1 MSKKAALTWRVND
14 IVVAS
19 VLAVACAVL
28 FWAWNNGGYNM
39 AQTALALAPEYASLV
54 GGTWLIA
61 GVLGGYIIRK
71 PGAALYTELLAAVIS
86 MLLGSS
92 YSVAIII
99 SGIIQGLGTELVFL
113 LFAYRVWNLGTAL
126 LAGASAGA
134 FMSISELFIYY
145 AGVFEGSKAVTYAV
159 CGIIS
164 GTLLAGLVSWLL
176 TRALATTG
184 VLDSLAAG
192 RARRRAS
199 TSPRRRASTSPRPQ
213 A

>member
-1 MSKKAALTWRVND
+1 MSKKSALTWRVND
-14 IVVAS
+14 IVIAS
-19 VLAVACAVL
+19 VLAVACAVI
-28 FWAWNNGGYNM
+28 FWAWNNGGYNL

-71 PGAALYTELLAAVIS
+71 PGAALYTELLAAIIS

-92 YSVAIII
+92 YSVGIIL
-99 SGIIQGLGTELVFL
+99 SGLIQGLGTELIFL
-113 LFAYRVWNLGTAL
+113 LFAYRIWNLGTAL

-134 FMSISELFIYY
+134 FMGISELFIYF

-164 GTLLAGLVSWLL
+164 GTVLAGLVSWLL
-176 TRALATTG
+176 THALASTG
-184 VLDSLAAG
+184 ALDSLAAG

-199 TSPRRRASTSPRPQ
+199 NPSRTQ
-213 A
+213 I

>member
-1 MSKKAALTWRVND
+1 M
-14 IVVAS
+14 
-19 VLAVACAVL
+19 
-28 FWAWNNGGYNM
+28 
-39 AQTALALAPEYASLV
+39 
-54 GGTWLIA
+54 
-61 GVLGGYIIRK
+61 
-71 PGAALYTELLAAVIS
+71 
-86 MLLGSS
+86 
-92 YSVAIII
+92 
-99 SGIIQGLGTELVFL
+99 QGLLPELVFL

-192 RARRRAS
+192 RSRSRGRS
-199 TSPRRRASTSPRPQ
+199 TSPSPRS
-213 A
+213 